1 MIYLVLKVSL
11 DMTQSKYK
19 KYIYTYILAYK
30 TSNWDRHGD
39 INKVLTFFTFEVNNI
54 YEFGKEDKN
63 IHLT

>member
-1 MIYLVLKVSL
+1 
-11 DMTQSKYK
+11 MTQSKYK